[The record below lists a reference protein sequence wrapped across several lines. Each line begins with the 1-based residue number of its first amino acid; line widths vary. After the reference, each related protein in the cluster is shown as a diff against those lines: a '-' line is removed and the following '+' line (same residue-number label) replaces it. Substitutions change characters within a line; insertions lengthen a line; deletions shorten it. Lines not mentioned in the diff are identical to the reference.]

1 MKANI
6 AVNPVAGEGEGD
18 YQAST
23 DGDELEK
30 RSMNIDNI
38 VLAVNFLTLAIDACT
53 RLDSI
58 PSQLQVCLYMY
69 VYIYVYIY
77 IYIYMY
83 I

>member
-6 AVNPVAGEGEGD
+6 EVNPVEVAGEGVGD

-23 DGDELEK
+23 DGNELEK

-38 VLAVNFLTLAIDACT
+38 VMAVNSLTLAIDACA

-58 PSQLQVCLYMY
+58 PSQLQVC
-69 VYIYVYIY
+69 
-77 IYIYMY
+77 
-83 I
+83 